1 MGSAIPPPG
10 EAQGAEHRAQGGAS
24 WLPSPEGAE
33 RQKMIRGIILAKEPA
48 CRAG

>member
-1 MGSAIPPPG
+1 MRIEISPVGPGVGSS
-10 EAQGAEHRAQGGAS
+10 S
-24 WLPSPEGAE
+24 WLPSLEGAE